1 MYLFCGCENVV
12 HLEKCFIVE
21 FFPYIKSAVKS
32 DNYHNYCFSAN
43 LVQLMYICLVQGLKG
58 PMTTNLPKREC
69 NKTRVSFGH

>member
-43 LVQLMYICLVQGLKG
+43 LVQLMYICLVQ
-58 PMTTNLPKREC
+58 
-69 NKTRVSFGH
+69 